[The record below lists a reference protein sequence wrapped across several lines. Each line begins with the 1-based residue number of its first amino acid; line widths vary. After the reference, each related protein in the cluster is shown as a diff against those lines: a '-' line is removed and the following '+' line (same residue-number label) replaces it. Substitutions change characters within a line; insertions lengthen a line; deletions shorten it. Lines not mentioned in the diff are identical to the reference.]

1 MLALPGNGVSEKSMP
16 RRKTSIPSGAEDRL
30 APDRVADAALALAG
44 KSGWYTLKMR
54 DLAAHLG
61 VRLDRLA
68 ARYADPNAI
77 ADLVFA
83 RARDAMLA
91 SPPDRRQP
99 PRRRVEQAMLRWFDA
114 LSPHRRVAAQMLQAK
129 LHPSHAHHW
138 APLPFHLSRLI
149 WWLRE
154 SAALEAEGPR
164 RQAEEIALTLVFLAV
179 LVCWCSDASDGQART
194 RALLVRLLDRTEGR
208 LSWWKPRA

>member
-1 MLALPGNGVSEKSMP
+1 MARRNVSPVTDSD
-16 RRKTSIPSGAEDRL
+16 AL
-30 APDRVADAALALAG
+30 APFRVADAALALAE
-44 KSGWYTLKMR
+44 STGWYALPMR

-61 VRLDRLA
+61 VGLDQLA

-91 SPPDRRQP
+91 VAADRHLP
-99 PRRRVEQAMLRWFDA
+99 PRRRAEQAMLRWFDCLA
-114 LSPHRRVAAQMLQAK
+114 PHRRVAAQMLRAK

-154 SAALEAEGPR
+154 AAALDAQGPR
-164 RQAEEIALTLVFLAV
+164 RQAEEIALTAIFLAV
-179 LVCWCSDASDGQART
+179 LGCWCNDASDGQARS
-194 RALLVRLLDRTEGR
+194 RALLARLLARAER
-208 LSWWKPRA
+208 RFSWWRAEGAAA